1 MLNRWKRLLALL
13 ASVAVLFSLCTA
25 ASAAPGEQ
33 AEPRELT
40 EADYAAADAIFASLP
55 SADGTNSGAAGAA
68 DTGALCDWLETADGV
83 RPGTVSANGSCVTW
97 QTDAGITCS
106 YNPQLERISERAQEP
121 AQTETLESIPAL
133 RGVQHGRDVYLFQP
147 YYGLDSSFTRQ
158 YYEEGQRIAAKSEG
172 TFYYYKTEAATVDA
186 IAGAVESGGV
196 ILFDSHGTTDY
207 TGDNE
212 DYTSKA
218 TTSYLCLQSGDGL
231 TTEDYADGHAVYGG
245 SGINGMRYYEV
256 DGTVIANHMEKPA
269 NGGLVW
275 MAICLGMATDGL
287 EGPLMDA
294 GAGVV
299 YGYSQSVTFIGDY
312 CFEEE
317 FFNKL
322 LQGGTVAESIRT
334 MKARYGNWDCSPAIL
349 GSDSSQTAATL
360 EEAVR
365 KHAAFPIVVSAED
378 AYPGHGKVDAVQE
391 VSSVW
396 SLLESFTATVTTDAP
411 KTAGTVVQKGMT
423 VTAVPARGYYADG
436 ATVTPEGA
444 AVVTQEG
451 DLFRISSLRADCTIT
466 IHFSAKTPAVLHFA
480 VPDGVTQADIQSY
493 VGDAEPLPLP
503 AGTPAADAQDYSFAG
518 WSLQEQAE
526 PVGSLSYLRAGSEF
540 AVAQP
545 EQTLY
550 AVYRYFATPAGTT
563 PAFHELTEA
572 PEDWSG
578 TYVLSAAGRA
588 LLCDGSVTGAALGSS
603 EAAVPFADAG
613 LAEENG
619 ALRGVSAAVV
629 VQIERVTGTEQY
641 AIRLGGTSDAVYL
654 ACRSNSEQLNTAQD
668 AGTSL
673 SRWVISMED
682 GHMTIRSARYLS
694 RTLQYDADVGCFRCY
709 AKTKT
714 PLTVYRGETSSLW
727 YTTQPKMHDHQL
739 VETGR
744 REPTCTMSGWIDFR
758 CTICGELRRQPL
770 EPLGHE
776 VVNGLCV
783 RCGEVM
789 QLPFRDVPE
798 NAYFYDA
805 VVWGLSRGVVNGT
818 TMTTFSPDLSCTRAQ
833 AVTFLWRAAGMPE
846 SSGNTAF
853 ADVPADS
860 YYAAAVAW
868 AAENGFTNGTGGGC
882 FSPDAP
888 CTRAQIVTFLWRAAG
903 EPESSGSTAFA
914 DVPAGSYYAAAV
926 AWAAENNVTNG
937 TGSGCFSPDDLCTRA
952 QIVTLLYRQL
962 TKEI

>member
-33 AEPRELT
+33 AKPRELT

-68 DTGALCDWLETADGV
+68 DTGALCNWLETADGV

-186 IAGAVESGGV
+186 IADAVESGGV

-218 TTSYLCLQSGDGL
+218 TTSYLCLQSGEGL

-294 GAGVV
+294 GVGVV

-322 LQGGTVAESIRT
+322 LQGGTVAESICT
-334 MKARYGNWDCSPAIL
+334 MEARYGNWDCSPAIL
-349 GSDSSQTAATL
+349 GSDSSQTAASL

-411 KTAGTVVQKGMT
+411 ETAGTVVQKGMT

-466 IHFSAKTPAVLHFA
+466 IHFSAKTPAVLHFV
-480 VPDGVTQADIQSY
+480 VPNGVMQAGIQSY
-493 VGDAEPLPLP
+493 VDDVEILPLP
-503 AGTPAADAQDYSFAG
+503 VGTPAADAQDYSFAG
-518 WSLQEQAE
+518 WSLQEQGAC
-526 PVGSLSYLRAGSEF
+526 PIS
-540 AVAQP
+540 
-545 EQTLY
+545 
-550 AVYRYFATPAGTT
+550 
-563 PAFHELTEA
+563 A
-572 PEDWSG
+572 P
-578 TYVLSAAGRA
+578 
-588 LLCDGSVTGAALGSS
+588 
-603 EAAVPFADAG
+603 
-613 LAEENG
+613 
-619 ALRGVSAAVV
+619 GVSLPLRSRSRRSTPSIA
-629 VQIERVTGTEQY
+629 ILRLRPER
-641 AIRLGGTSDAVYL
+641 RPPSTS
-654 ACRSNSEQLNTAQD
+654 
-668 AGTSL
+668 
-673 SRWVISMED
+673 
-682 GHMTIRSARYLS
+682 
-694 RTLQYDADVGCFRCY
+694 
-709 AKTKT
+709 
-714 PLTVYRGETSSLW
+714 
-727 YTTQPKMHDHQL
+727 
-739 VETGR
+739 
-744 REPTCTMSGWIDFR
+744 
-758 CTICGELRRQPL
+758 
-770 EPLGHE
+770 
-776 VVNGLCV
+776 
-783 RCGEVM
+783 
-789 QLPFRDVPE
+789 
-798 NAYFYDA
+798 
-805 VVWGLSRGVVNGT
+805 
-818 TMTTFSPDLSCTRAQ
+818 
-833 AVTFLWRAAGMPE
+833 
-846 SSGNTAF
+846 
-853 ADVPADS
+853 
-860 YYAAAVAW
+860 
-868 AAENGFTNGTGGGC
+868 
-882 FSPDAP
+882 
-888 CTRAQIVTFLWRAAG
+888 
-903 EPESSGSTAFA
+903 
-914 DVPAGSYYAAAV
+914 
-926 AWAAENNVTNG
+926 
-937 TGSGCFSPDDLCTRA
+937 
-952 QIVTLLYRQL
+952 
-962 TKEI
+962 

>member
-25 ASAAPGEQ
+25 ASAAPGGQ

-40 EADYAAADAIFASLP
+40 AADYAAADAIFASLP
-55 SADGTNSGAAGAA
+55 SADGTNGGTAGAA

-106 YNPQLERISERAQEP
+106 YNPQLERISKRAQEP

-186 IAGAVESGGV
+186 IADAVESGGV

-218 TTSYLCLQSGDGL
+218 TTSYLCLQSGEGL
-231 TTEDYADGHAVYGG
+231 TTEDYAGGHAVYGG

-294 GAGVV
+294 GVGVV

-396 SLLESFTATVTTDAP
+396 SLLESYTATVTTDAP
-411 KTAGTVVQKGMT
+411 ETAGTVVRKGMT

-480 VPDGVTQADIQSY
+480 VPNALYQISIQVTAY
-493 VGDAEPLPLP
+493 HN
-503 AGTPAADAQDYSFAG
+503 
-518 WSLQEQAE
+518 
-526 PVGSLSYLRAGSEF
+526 GSA
-540 AVAQP
+540 
-545 EQTLY
+545 
-550 AVYRYFATPAGTT
+550 
-563 PAFHELTEA
+563 
-572 PEDWSG
+572 
-578 TYVLSAAGRA
+578 
-588 LLCDGSVTGAALGSS
+588 
-603 EAAVPFADAG
+603 
-613 LAEENG
+613 
-619 ALRGVSAAVV
+619 
-629 VQIERVTGTEQY
+629 
-641 AIRLGGTSDAVYL
+641 
-654 ACRSNSEQLNTAQD
+654 
-668 AGTSL
+668 
-673 SRWVISMED
+673 
-682 GHMTIRSARYLS
+682 
-694 RTLQYDADVGCFRCY
+694 
-709 AKTKT
+709 
-714 PLTVYRGETSSLW
+714 
-727 YTTQPKMHDHQL
+727 
-739 VETGR
+739 
-744 REPTCTMSGWIDFR
+744 
-758 CTICGELRRQPL
+758 
-770 EPLGHE
+770 
-776 VVNGLCV
+776 
-783 RCGEVM
+783 
-789 QLPFRDVPE
+789 
-798 NAYFYDA
+798 
-805 VVWGLSRGVVNGT
+805 
-818 TMTTFSPDLSCTRAQ
+818 
-833 AVTFLWRAAGMPE
+833 
-846 SSGNTAF
+846 
-853 ADVPADS
+853 
-860 YYAAAVAW
+860 
-868 AAENGFTNGTGGGC
+868 
-882 FSPDAP
+882 
-888 CTRAQIVTFLWRAAG
+888 
-903 EPESSGSTAFA
+903 
-914 DVPAGSYYAAAV
+914 
-926 AWAAENNVTNG
+926 
-937 TGSGCFSPDDLCTRA
+937 
-952 QIVTLLYRQL
+952 
-962 TKEI
+962 

>member
-40 EADYAAADAIFASLP
+40 AADYAAADAIFASLP
-55 SADGTNSGAAGAA
+55 SADGTNGGTAGAGRHR
-68 DTGALCDWLETADGV
+68 GALQLAGDS
-83 RPGTVSANGSCVTW
+83 RRRPPGTVSANGSCVTW

-186 IAGAVESGGV
+186 IADAVESGGV

-218 TTSYLCLQSGDGL
+218 TTSYLCLQSGEGL

-294 GAGVV
+294 GVGVV

-349 GSDSSQTAATL
+349 GSDSSQTAASL

-396 SLLESFTATVTTDAP
+396 SLLESFTAAVTTDAP
-411 KTAGTVVQKGMT
+411 ETAGTVVQKGMT

-466 IHFSAKTPAVLHFA
+466 IHFSAKTPAVLHFV
-480 VPDGVTQADIQSY
+480 VPNGVMQADIQSY
-493 VGDAEPLPLP
+493 VGDAEP
-503 AGTPAADAQDYSFAG
+503 PAAARRD
-518 WSLQEQAE
+518 
-526 PVGSLSYLRAGSEF
+526 PGSG
-540 AVAQP
+540 
-545 EQTLY
+545 
-550 AVYRYFATPAGTT
+550 
-563 PAFHELTEA
+563 
-572 PEDWSG
+572 
-578 TYVLSAAGRA
+578 
-588 LLCDGSVTGAALGSS
+588 C
-603 EAAVPFADAG
+603 AG
-613 LAEENG
+613 L
-619 ALRGVSAAVV
+619 
-629 VQIERVTGTEQY
+629 
-641 AIRLGGTSDAVYL
+641 
-654 ACRSNSEQLNTAQD
+654 
-668 AGTSL
+668 
-673 SRWVISMED
+673 
-682 GHMTIRSARYLS
+682 
-694 RTLQYDADVGCFRCY
+694 F
-709 AKTKT
+709 
-714 PLTVYRGETSSLW
+714 
-727 YTTQPKMHDHQL
+727 
-739 VETGR
+739 
-744 REPTCTMSGWIDFR
+744 
-758 CTICGELRRQPL
+758 LRRL
-770 EPLGHE
+770 
-776 VVNGLCV
+776 
-783 RCGEVM
+783 
-789 QLPFRDVPE
+789 
-798 NAYFYDA
+798 
-805 VVWGLSRGVVNGT
+805 
-818 TMTTFSPDLSCTRAQ
+818 
-833 AVTFLWRAAGMPE
+833 
-846 SSGNTAF
+846 
-853 ADVPADS
+853 
-860 YYAAAVAW
+860 
-868 AAENGFTNGTGGGC
+868 
-882 FSPDAP
+882 
-888 CTRAQIVTFLWRAAG
+888 
-903 EPESSGSTAFA
+903 
-914 DVPAGSYYAAAV
+914 VPAGAGGAGREPV
-926 AWAAENNVTNG
+926 L
-937 TGSGCFSPDDLCTRA
+937 SPR
-952 QIVTLLYRQL
+952 R
-962 TKEI
+962 E

>member
-25 ASAAPGEQ
+25 ASAAPGGQ

-40 EADYAAADAIFASLP
+40 AADYAAADAIFASLP
-55 SADGTNSGAAGAA
+55 SADGTNGGTAGAA

-186 IAGAVESGGV
+186 IADAVESGGV

-218 TTSYLCLQSGDGL
+218 TTSYLCLQSGEGL

-294 GAGVV
+294 GVGVV

-411 KTAGTVVQKGMT
+411 KTAGTVVRKGMT

-526 PVGSLSYLRAGSEF
+526 PIESMAYLRAGSELP
-540 AVAQP
+540 VEQP
-545 EQTLY
+545 KQTLY

-578 TYVLSAAGRA
+578 TYVLSAEGHA

-613 LAEENG
+613 LAEEDG

-629 VQIERVTGTEQY
+629 VQIERAAGTEQY

-654 ACRSNSEQLNTAQD
+654 ACRSNSEQLNTAED
-668 AGTSL
+668 TGTSL

-714 PLTVYRGETSSLW
+714 PLTVYRG
-727 YTTQPKMHDHQL
+727 
-739 VETGR
+739 
-744 REPTCTMSGWIDFR
+744 
-758 CTICGELRRQPL
+758 
-770 EPLGHE
+770 
-776 VVNGLCV
+776 
-783 RCGEVM
+783 
-789 QLPFRDVPE
+789 
-798 NAYFYDA
+798 
-805 VVWGLSRGVVNGT
+805 
-818 TMTTFSPDLSCTRAQ
+818 
-833 AVTFLWRAAGMPE
+833 
-846 SSGNTAF
+846 
-853 ADVPADS
+853 
-860 YYAAAVAW
+860 
-868 AAENGFTNGTGGGC
+868 
-882 FSPDAP
+882 
-888 CTRAQIVTFLWRAAG
+888 
-903 EPESSGSTAFA
+903 
-914 DVPAGSYYAAAV
+914 
-926 AWAAENNVTNG
+926 
-937 TGSGCFSPDDLCTRA
+937 
-952 QIVTLLYRQL
+952 
-962 TKEI
+962 